1 MSKPRI
7 MRTFALVFKVKNL
20 EKKLMSVKMK
30 GKKIGMGLGMLLA
43 STLSMGAQ
51 EMDGASAGTM
61 NLTLEKAIEIALA
74 ENPTIHVADKE
85 IELKKLAD
93 TEAWQNLLPTVDATL
108 SLTDNI
114 LVAEMVTGM
123 GKFKMGVDGTL
134 TAIGAASLNL
144 PVFAPAVYQNMKLTK
159 QDILLAQEKSRGS
172 RLDLINQVTKA
183 YYGALL
189 SSDSYE
195 VMKKS
200 HNVAQE
206 NYEVVNEKFKVGRV
220 SEYDKI
226 SAEVQARNTNAAM
239 ISAQTGK
246 TLALLQLKVLMGVTA
261 NVDIAIDDSLKAYE
275 SKLTLADAEMATEEL
290 SNNSSL
296 RQLDQNMTLLERSQK
311 ILRTNFMPTVALQ
324 LTGQYQS
331 YANNNWNVF
340 GYSFSPSSTLSIAVS
355 VPIFHATTWTKLK
368 SNKVQIAQLEDTR
381 LNARRQ
387 LSLAAESYKQNMAST
402 MAQVESNSEA
412 VKQAEK
418 AVMIAEKRYEIGGGT
433 ILELNQSE
441 IAQTQAELTYVQSI
455 YNYLTNKADLDYTLG
470 RETYLK

>member
-1 MSKPRI
+1 
-7 MRTFALVFKVKNL
+7 
-20 EKKLMSVKMK
+20 MK

-189 SSDSYE
+189 SSDSDE

-200 HNVAQE
+200 HNVAQQ

-275 SKLTLADAEMATEEL
+275 SRLTLADAEMATEEL

-455 YNYLTNKADLDYTLG
+455 YYYLTNKADLDYTLG

>member
-1 MSKPRI
+1 
-7 MRTFALVFKVKNL
+7 
-20 EKKLMSVKMK
+20 MSVKMK

-134 TAIGAASLNL
+134 TAIGAAQLNL

-172 RLDLINQVTKA
+172 RLDLVNQVTKA

-200 HNVAQE
+200 HNVAQQ

-261 NVDIAIDDSLKAYE
+261 NVNIAIDDSLKAYE
-275 SKLTLADAEMATEEL
+275 SKLTLADAEMTTEEL

>member
-1 MSKPRI
+1 
-7 MRTFALVFKVKNL
+7 
-20 EKKLMSVKMK
+20 MK

-200 HNVAQE
+200 HNVAQQ

>member
-1 MSKPRI
+1 
-7 MRTFALVFKVKNL
+7 
-20 EKKLMSVKMK
+20 MK

-200 HNVAQE
+200 HNVAQQ

-275 SKLTLADAEMATEEL
+275 SRLTLADAEMATEEL